1 MESLDDFVKQLH
13 QLVNAP
19 STSTT
24 EPVSAATET
33 LSNEPRAEATAAE
46 GPSVAAAAAASGKTV
61 KVLLVSTH
69 TNQANGY
76 SKVAYNLI
84 QQLSRHTW
92 IQVVHFGTQRI
103 TNGDLGRKCPPG
115 VKIVDA
121 TAIEKQKQAGFA
133 FAELPGIIRSEK
145 PDVVF
150 LYNDLSIVCG
160 YIEEIRKAMT
170 ERTFKIWAYVD
181 ITYKSPPQQ
190 MIDILNR
197 DVERVFCFTKGWKEQ
212 LKTQGI
218 TRPVDVL
225 NHGVDIT
232 MFRTIPRELARQ
244 TLGLPKDMFLFVS
257 LNKNIPR
264 KRLDLLV
271 MSFVKLIIR
280 FPAKPLF
287 LLIVADKGDLGGYAL
302 FEIFARE
309 LKLQGASV
317 DVFGNR
323 LLITSK
329 DTCYRDEDVNLLY
342 NSADVGVSCADGEG
356 FGLCTFEAMATGVPQ
371 IVPAILGYSEY
382 CTEQNSIM
390 VKPKTRY
397 YIPQALNV
405 VSGEAE
411 MVDMEDYAKAM
422 ERYAFDEDL
431 RRVHGK
437 NGKETVTG
445 YTWEKCCGV
454 LVKRLEA
461 LREEED

>member
-1 MESLDDFVKQLH
+1 MKQLH
-13 QLVNAP
+13 QLVQAP
-19 STSTT
+19 A
-24 EPVSAATET
+24 V
-33 LSNEPRAEATAAE
+33 ATAAAE
-46 GPSVAAAAAASGKTV
+46 PVPSEPRVQTTANETSGKTV

-69 TNQANGY
+69 INQANGY
-76 SKVAYNLI
+76 SKVVHNMI
-84 QQLSRHTW
+84 QQLSQHAW

-103 TNGDLGRKCPPG
+103 TNGDLGRKIPAG
-115 VKIVDA
+115 AKVLDA
-121 TAIEKQKQAGFA
+121 TALEKQKQAGFA
-133 FAELPGIIRSEK
+133 FAELPGVIRSEK
-145 PDVVF
+145 PDVVL

-160 YIEEIRKAMT
+160 YIEEIRKVMT
-170 ERTFKIWAYVD
+170 ERTFRVWAYVD

-197 DVERVFCFTKGWKEQ
+197 DVERVFCFTKGWKEH
-212 LKTQGI
+212 LKLQGI

-225 NHGVDIT
+225 NHGVDTT
-232 MFRTIPRELARQ
+232 MFRSVPRELARQ

-264 KRLDLLV
+264 KRLDVLV

-287 LLIVADKGDLGGYAL
+287 LLVVADKGELGGYAL

-317 DVFGNR
+317 DIFGNR

-371 IVPAILGYSEY
+371 IVPAIQGYTEY
-382 CTEQNSIM
+382 CTEQNSLM
-390 VKPKTRY
+390 VRPTIRY

-411 MVDMEDYAKAM
+411 MVDVEDFAKAM

-431 RRVHGK
+431 RRLHGK

-454 LVKRLEA
+454 LIKRLDA